1 MLITALRIDDRAW
14 AAWLAAAGNRPGLRR
29 VELAADVLL
38 EQPRAVAALLE
49 RNGLQLIQVS
59 GALSGAAVDHL
70 AAAGDAAVDRVL
82 SRLEVLA
89 GQAARLGARSLEL
102 DPGLDR
108 IPETGG
114 EDALRGRV
122 RLLQRLLPL
131 ALRHGLEWTV
141 PCRLPAVLPAQRDW
155 HLAANLVY
163 ETMHPACRLA
173 VQLHPG
179 ELGPAWDPLPVL
191 RACLFQTRL
200 FRLAYEPA
208 CGETADPG
216 WLPAFMD
223 ELRRH
228 AFSGSVVFAPRLARP
243 EDGLEA
249 VLNGMRFDE

>member
-1 MLITALRIDDRAW
+1 MLITALRIDERAW

-29 VELAADVLL
+29 VEMAATVLL
-38 EQPRAVAALLE
+38 EQPRAVTALLE
-49 RNGLQLIQVS
+49 RNGLQLLQVS
-59 GALSGAAVDHL
+59 GALSGAEVDHL

-82 SRLEVLA
+82 PRLEALA
-89 GQAARLGARSLEL
+89 GLAARLGARSLEL
-102 DPGLDR
+102 DPALDR

-131 ALRHGLEWTV
+131 ALQHGLEWTV
-141 PCRLPAVLPAQRDW
+141 PCRLPAALPAQRDW

-173 VQLHPG
+173 VQLHVG
-179 ELGPAWDPLPVL
+179 ELGPAWDPLPAL
-191 RACLFQTRL
+191 RACLFQTQL
-200 FRLAYEPA
+200 FRLVYEPA

-216 WLPAFMD
+216 WLPVLLD

-228 AFSGSVVFAPRLARP
+228 SFSGGVVFAPLLSRP
-243 EDGLEA
+243 EERLEA
-249 VLNGMRFDE
+249 VLNGVKFE